1 MSDDVLV
8 LSINLNGLL
17 ALDVLFSSKLPS
29 EPFRASVSYL
39 VLNEGSFSGCLCRV
53 SDSNWAACRV
63 KIRCN

>member
-17 ALDVLFSSKLPS
+17 ALDFLFSSKLPS

-39 VLNEGSFSGCLCRV
+39 VLNEG
-53 SDSNWAACRV
+53 
-63 KIRCN
+63 